1 MNRFM
6 TPEINDTPIAAKA
19 PRIRPVIM
27 AWVLSAWSLFA
38 CFGAAA
44 RAEGP
49 FAIREGDRIVFYG
62 DSITDQRL
70 YTTFVETYIV
80 TRFPAM
86 NVAFIHSGWGGDR
99 VTGGGGGPIDRRLE
113 RDVFAYKPT
122 VVTVMLGM
130 NDASYQPFKRPI
142 FDVYSKG
149 YEHLVDSLKN
159 HLPGVRITLIVPSPF
174 DDVTRK
180 PVFEGG
186 YNEVLLRYGDFV
198 KSLAEK
204 EGATVADL
212 NTPVVAALKKAME
225 VNPNFATQLIYD
237 RVHPGPGG
245 QLVMAEALL
254 KAWNAPALV
263 SAVAI
268 DAAAR
273 TVAKQENTKADGLKV
288 EKTISWTQLD
298 SALPMPIDPKNAI
311 LALTLKVSDVEQS
324 LNQQTLKVTGLEA
337 PSYRLVIDGGDVA
350 EFTKDQLAQGV
361 NLAQAPTPMY
371 FQAMNVYGLTL
382 RHNDIHFLRWRQV
395 QVPSEGRDYPNK
407 SRAME
412 ALDAFEADLIAEQ
425 RATAKPAPHRF
436 ELIPR

>member
-6 TPEINDTPIAAKA
+6 THEIHDIPIATKQ
-19 PRIRPVIM
+19 PRIRSMIM
-27 AWVLSAWSLFA
+27 AWVLVAWSLNV
-38 CFGAAA
+38 CFGAAV

-80 TRFPAM
+80 TRFPTM
-86 NVAFIHSGWGGDR
+86 NVSFIHSGWGGDR
-99 VTGGGGGPIDRRLE
+99 VTGGGGGPVDRRLA

-130 NDASYQPFKRPI
+130 NDAGYQPFKQPI

-159 HLPGVRITLIVPSPF
+159 RLPGARITLILPSPF

-186 YNEVLLRYGDFV
+186 YNEVLIRYGDFV

-212 NTPVVAALKKAME
+212 NTPVVAALKKALE
-225 VNPNFATQLIYD
+225 INPNFAPQLIYD

-254 KAWNAPALV
+254 KAWKAPALV
-263 SAVAI
+263 SAVVI
-268 DAAAR
+268 DTAAK
-273 TVAKQENTKADGLKV
+273 TVAKQENSKVDGLKV
-288 EKTISWTQLD
+288 DQTISWTQLD
-298 SALPMPIDPKNAI
+298 SALPIPIDPKNAI
-311 LALTLKVSDVEQS
+311 LALALKVSDVEQS

-337 PSYRLVIDGGDVA
+337 PRYRLVIDGEDVA
-350 EFTKDQLAQGV
+350 EYTKDQLAQGM

-371 FQAMNVYGLTL
+371 FQAMKVHGLTL
-382 RHNDIHFLRWRQV
+382 RHNEIHFLRWRQV

-407 SRAME
+407 SKAIE
-412 ALDAFEADLIAEQ
+412 ALDAFEADLITEQ
-425 RATAKPAPHRF
+425 RATARPAPHRF
-436 ELIPR
+436 ELLPK